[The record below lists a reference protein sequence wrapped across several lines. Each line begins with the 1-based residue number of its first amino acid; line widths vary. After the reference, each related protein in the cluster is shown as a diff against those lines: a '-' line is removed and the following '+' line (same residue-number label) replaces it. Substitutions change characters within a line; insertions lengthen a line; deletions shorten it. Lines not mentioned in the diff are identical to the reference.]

1 MGEWEWAREREDDE
15 REYKERSEAAISL
28 LQERVARLSDFAREV
43 ASQGCGLYKNY
54 MCGICLSCKAEEALA
69 DIRPRGEEE

>member
-1 MGEWEWAREREDDE
+1 
-15 REYKERSEAAISL
+15 
-28 LQERVARLSDFAREV
+28 VARLSDFAREV